1 MLVWLSVWSE
11 VQTCIWPSYSLSL
24 ASVKSTLVSP
34 FWYRFTRVVPD
45 KGPLNGC
52 VCVARRLTVGG
63 DVLDGHAGLDGHEAE
78 NREDDETAEHARRT
92 VDERHDHSV
101 SEH

>member
-1 MLVWLSVWSE
+1 
-11 VQTCIWPSYSLSL
+11 
-24 ASVKSTLVSP
+24 
-34 FWYRFTRVVPD
+34 
-45 KGPLNGC
+45 
-52 VCVARRLTVGG
+52 
-63 DVLDGHAGLDGHEAE
+63 VLDGHAGLDGHEAE